1 MQTGQPSRT
10 ALSAAAHRA
19 AHQVAEGGRIFTDP
33 LALTILGEQAGAIVA
48 QMTAD
53 PARRG
58 MRLFIAARTRFAEDA
73 LAAAV
78 TRGVRQLV
86 VLGAGLDTFAYRNP
100 FEAARL
106 KVFEVDYP
114 ATQAWKRRRLA
125 DAGLIPPAGLTYTPV
140 DFERSTL
147 GEGLAAA
154 GFAADQPSFFTWAGV
169 VPYLTRE
176 AVLGTL
182 GFISGLR
189 GGTEV
194 TFDYG
199 DPPASLPP
207 DQQAAH
213 AERAWA
219 VAAAG
224 EPWLTYFAPDELAGE
239 LRALGFT
246 EIEDLGPRE
255 IAARYL
261 GVPGSGRTR
270 GGHLIRATNVREQG
284 LASASSVET

>member
-19 AHQVAEGGRIFTDP
+19 AHQVAEGGRIFSDP
-33 LALTILGEQAGAIVA
+33 LALRILGSRADAIVA

-53 PARRG
+53 PSRRG

-78 TRGVRQLV
+78 VRGVRQLV

-100 FEAARL
+100 HEDTGLA
-106 KVFEVDYP
+106 VFEIDHP
-114 ATQAWKRRRLA
+114 ATQAWKRARLA
-125 DAGLIPPAGLTYTPV
+125 EAGVTPPASLTYTPV

-147 GEGLAAA
+147 AEGLTAA
-154 GFAADQPSFFTWAGV
+154 GFDPGRPSFFTWAGV

-176 AVLGTL
+176 AVLATL
-182 GFISGLR
+182 AFIGALP
-189 GGTEV
+189 GGAEV
-194 TFDYG
+194 TFDYS
-199 DPPASLPP
+199 DPPATLPP
-207 DQQAAH
+207 DLRAAQ
-213 AERAWA
+213 AERAAA

-224 EPWLTYFAPDELAGE
+224 EPWLTTFAPEDLAAELAT
-239 LRALGFT
+239 RGFT

-255 IAARYL
+255 ISERYFEGPSL
-261 GVPGSGRTR
+261 DRTK
-270 GGHLIRATNVREQG
+270 GGHLMRARAG
-284 LASASSVET
+284 

>member
-19 AHQVAEGGRIFTDP
+19 AHQVLEQGRIFADP
-33 LALTILGEQAGAIVA
+33 LALRILGPDADAIVA
-48 QMTAD
+48 RMAAQ

-78 TRGVRQLV
+78 SRGVRQLV

-100 FEAARL
+100 HQGL

-114 ATQAWKRRRLA
+114 ATQAWKRHRLA
-125 DAGLIPPAGLTYTPV
+125 DAGVIAPACLTYTPV

-147 GEGLAAA
+147 GEGLAIA
-154 GFAADQPSFFTWAGV
+154 GFDPARPSFFTWAGV

-182 GFISGLR
+182 AFIGALP
-189 GGTEV
+189 GGAEV
-194 TFDYG
+194 TFDYS
-199 DPPASLPP
+199 DPPETLPP
-207 DQQAAH
+207 DQRAAQ
-213 AERAWA
+213 AERAA
-219 VAAAG
+219 TVAAAG
-224 EPWLTYFAPDELAGE
+224 EPWITHFAPDELALE
-239 LRALGFT
+239 LRGLGFT

-255 IAARYL
+255 ITARYFKE
-261 GVPGSGRTR
+261 PAPDRTR
-270 GGHLIRATNVREQG
+270 GGHLLRART
-284 LASASSVET
+284 

>member
-19 AHQVAEGGRIFTDP
+19 AHQVAEGGRIFADP
-33 LALTILGEQAGAIVA
+33 LALRILGPDADAIVA
-48 QMTAD
+48 QMAAN

-78 TRGVRQLV
+78 ARGVRQLV

-100 FEAARL
+100 FEAEGL

-125 DAGLIPPAGLTYTPV
+125 DAGLTPPASLTYTPV

-154 GFAADQPSFFTWAGV
+154 GFTAGQPSFFSWAGV

-182 GFISGLR
+182 GFIAALP
-189 GGTEV
+189 GGGEV
-194 TFDYG
+194 TFDYS
-199 DPPASLPP
+199 DPPATLPP
-207 DQQAAH
+207 DQRAAQ
-213 AERAWA
+213 AERAEA

-224 EPWLTYFAPDELAGE
+224 EPWLTYFAPEELAGE
-239 LRALGFT
+239 LGAQGFT
-246 EIEDLGPRE
+246 EIEDLGPAE
-255 IAARYL
+255 IAARYF
-261 GVPGSGRTR
+261 GVSGSDRTK
-270 GGHLIRATNVREQG
+270 GGHLLRARRPV
-284 LASASSVET
+284 